1 MKPIQIFILT
11 LVLLVFFANTSKA
24 QKPTLLDSLSI
35 SDTIKVK
42 KVRNHSPTKA
52 SLFSM
57 VVPGLGQAYNKKYW
71 KLPIVYAAIGVP
83 LYFAVTN
90 QKEFNKYKAAYGL
103 RVDGDDATI
112 DEFDGVLSQ
121 ENLKSNLDYYQRNK
135 DLSYI
140 LVGLFYVFNIVDAS
154 VDAHLF
160 NFPKNDNLSFNLQPS
175 IELTS
180 NNELSKGFR
189 LVINL

>member
-1 MKPIQIFILT
+1 MKSIQLFILI
-11 LVLLVFFANTSKA
+11 LLILIGFTNQSKA
-24 QKPTLLDSLSI
+24 QKPILLDSLSL
-35 SDTIKVK
+35 SDTVRVK
-42 KVRNHSPTKA
+42 KIRNHSPGKA
-52 SLFSM
+52 SLFSA

-83 LYFAVTN
+83 LYFALTN
-90 QKEFNKYKAAYGL
+90 QKNFNRYKTAYGL
-103 RVDGDDATI
+103 RIDGDATTV
-112 DEFDGVLSQ
+112 DEFDGTLSQ
-121 ENLKSNLDYYQRNK
+121 DNLKSNLDYYQRNK

-140 LVGLFYVFNIVDAS
+140 LVGLFYVFNIVDAA

-160 NFPKNDNLSFNLQPS
+160 NFPKNDNLSFNLQPNL
-175 IELTS
+175 ELTS